1 MNSTQSNPSVTE
13 KIYPYR
19 IWWGVLACVAIMG
32 LIIGLA
38 PFNEGVTFPPDQGGM
53 WYLWQLSEPT
63 FWTRLAAW
71 GGYGLHQVTIWGLIY
86 YAQTSKLKYVNGLH
100 KVNVLAF
107 IANASFIGLHILQTK
122 VTYDGL
128 AQDVHIMTSMGSV
141 VIMLVMILLIENQ
154 RRGLVAGKKAP
165 FMKEV
170 GRALRKYHGYYFS
183 WAIIYTFWYHP
194 IETTYG
200 HLLGTFY
207 TILIML
213 QGSLFFTR
221 THTNKWWT
229 LSMEL
234 LVVVHGTMVAYI
246 GTLSGNAEGG
256 TPAQFFFGFIT
267 VFIITQ
273 MHGLGLSKTMR
284 WFFAALYLAAIGV
297 YYSSAWSTIA
307 EVPRIAAIEYVGVVV
322 IAIIIWLLMRLV
334 MGINW
339 IFRDSKKLTQT
350 SQP

>member
-1 MNSTQSNPSVTE
+1 
-13 KIYPYR
+13 
-19 IWWGVLACVAIMG
+19 
-32 LIIGLA
+32 
-38 PFNEGVTFPPDQGGM
+38 
-53 WYLWQLSEPT
+53 
-63 FWTRLAAW
+63 
-71 GGYGLHQVTIWGLIY
+71 
-86 YAQTSKLKYVNGLH
+86 
-100 KVNVLAF
+100 
-107 IANASFIGLHILQTK
+107 
-122 VTYDGL
+122 
-128 AQDVHIMTSMGSV
+128 MTSMGSV

-165 FMKEV
+165 FMKEI

-183 WAIIYTFWYHP
+183 WAIIYTFWFHP

-207 TILIML
+207 TILLML

-284 WFFAALYLAAIGV
+284 WFFAALYLSAIGL

-322 IAIIIWLLMRLV
+322 IAIIIWLLMHHRPHRSGRRPSIGRGSSGLPPREGDRSV
-334 MGINW
+334 TE
-339 IFRDSKKLTQT
+339 LT
-350 SQP
+350 